1 MQEHFI
7 DTPEKLQQLCRNL
20 SGSDWLALDTEFIR
34 ERTYF
39 PRFCLLQLCNG
50 EQAACIDPITLPDL
64 SPLQALLYDP
74 RITKVFHA
82 GRQDLEIFH
91 HLWHELPQ
99 PLFDTQ
105 VAASLLGNGDQIG
118 YANLVK
124 EMLDIELNK
133 GASRTDWS
141 LRPLEPEQLRYAL
154 DDVIHLGEIYQQQ
167 RSGLE
172 KLQRLEWLDE
182 DFRTLA
188 DPATYQIDPQTSW
201 QRVRGR
207 QQLRGVQLAVLQQLA
222 SWREERALSSDKPR
236 KWILKD
242 EVLLDLA
249 RRMPENLQQLSRIR
263 GIDDKLVE
271 RRGQTLLDLIRNTRA
286 IPAEAWPTEKRP
298 QRPGIEQEAMA
309 DLLMCALRLQA
320 QTLKISPSM
329 LANRKELQQLASG
342 KRDLPLL
349 RGWRRKVMGELL
361 LELVEGRNR
370 IEISDGRPVLKR
382 A

>member
-7 DTPEKLQQLCRNL
+7 DTPEKLQQLCRDL

-50 EQAACIDPITLPDL
+50 EQAACIDPIALPDL
-64 SPLQALLYDP
+64 SPLQALLYDQH
-74 RITKVFHA
+74 ITKVFHA

-105 VAASLLGNGDQIG
+105 VAASLLGSGDQIG
-118 YANLVK
+118 YANLVR

-154 DDVIHLGEIYQQQ
+154 DDVIHLGEIYLQQ
-167 RSGLE
+167 RASLE
-172 KLQRLEWLDE
+172 KLQRLAWLDE
-182 DFRTLA
+182 DFNTLA
-188 DPATYQIDPQTSW
+188 DPATYRIDPQAIW

-222 SWREERALSSDKPR
+222 SWREQRALSSDKPR

-242 EVLLDLA
+242 DLLLELA
-249 RRMPENLQQLSRIR
+249 RHMPEDLQQLSRLR
-263 GIDDKLVE
+263 GIDDKLLE
-271 RRGQTLLDLIRNTRA
+271 RRGQILLDQIKQARA
-286 IPAEAWPTEKRP
+286 IPAETWPAEKHP
-298 QRPGIEQEAMA
+298 QRPGIEQEALA

-320 QTLKISPSM
+320 HTLKISPSM
-329 LANRKELQQLASG
+329 LASRKELQQLACG

-349 RGWRRKVMGELL
+349 RGWRKKVAGSLL
-361 LELVEGRNR
+361 LELVEGRSR
-370 IEISDGRPVLKR
+370 IEISNGKPVLKR